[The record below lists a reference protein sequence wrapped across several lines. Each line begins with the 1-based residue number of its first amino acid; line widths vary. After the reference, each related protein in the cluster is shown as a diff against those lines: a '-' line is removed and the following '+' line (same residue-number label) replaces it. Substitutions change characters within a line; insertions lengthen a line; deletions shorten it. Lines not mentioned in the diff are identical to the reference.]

1 MTNES
6 KNDQNNIVPD
16 VPLER
21 RSKKR
26 KEKES
31 QRRVLNDRRI
41 ESINV
46 TNDRRKGPRRSFEKE
61 NGGEISTD
69 WLQEAIQDAKE
80 REGSTPAMTPP
91 AVNID
96 ENAYIERTEKQR
108 MATDRFFDLSI
119 IIFVVLC
126 SISLIV
132 LLITGD

>member
-6 KNDQNNIVPD
+6 QNDQNNIVPD

-31 QRRVLNDRRI
+31 QRRVLNDRRR

-91 AVNID
+91 SVNID

>member
-6 KNDQNNIVPD
+6 QNDQNNIVPD

-31 QRRVLNDRRI
+31 QRRVLNDRRR

-61 NGGEISTD
+61 NGGEIATD
-69 WLQEAIQDAKE
+69 WLQEALQDAKE
-80 REGSTPAMTPP
+80 REGSIPAMTPP
-91 AVNID
+91 TVNID
-96 ENAYIERTEKQR
+96 ENAYIERTEEQR

>member
-31 QRRVLNDRRI
+31 QRRVLNDRRR

-46 TNDRRKGPRRSFEKE
+46 TNDRRKGPRRRLLVAAAAPLLLQSPKLFEAV
-61 NGGEISTD
+61 
-69 WLQEAIQDAKE
+69 L
-80 REGSTPAMTPP
+80 RMGS
-91 AVNID
+91 
-96 ENAYIERTEKQR
+96 
-108 MATDRFFDLSI
+108 DLSGFI
-119 IIFVVLC
+119 P
-126 SISLIV
+126 SNQ
-132 LLITGD
+132 LLKAKPQPFPVPPLL